1 MAQQDSPARRA
12 TRQGAAVDQVLAEAD
27 GFRTAQ
33 LLHDEL
39 RHRGQPIGLTTV
51 YRHLKRLAEDGVVDV
66 VVRPDGEAAYRLCG
80 PTSSGEPEQH
90 HHHLVCRTCG
100 YSVEIEGPEVE
111 AWAHRVAADAGFVDV
126 SHTLEIFGDC
136 GRHGAPR

>member
-1 MAQQDSPARRA
+1 MAESASPTRRS
-12 TRQGAAVDQVLAEAD
+12 TKQGAAVDEVLAAAD

-33 LLHDEL
+33 ALHDEL
-39 RHRGQPIGLTTV
+39 RHAGQTIGLTTV

-66 VVRPDGEAAYRLCG
+66 VARPDGEAAYRLCG
-80 PTSSGEPEQH
+80 PTSLGEPEQH

-111 AWAHRVAADAGFVDV
+111 AWAYRVAADAGFVDV
-126 SHTLEIFGDC
+126 SHTLEIFGEC
-136 GRHGAPR
+136 ARHDAAR